1 MTRAA
6 RIPEAD
12 KLLAAMTHGE
22 IYSPS
27 DLGKRFGTTA
37 PVVRPVLEQL
47 ADDGAVARV
56 RSSRVRECNYQLA
69 GEAPVGSKPEKYV
82 GIPAGR
88 RTYAP
93 MSGNLNGYDDEI
105 RRRADLCMM
114 VRR

>member
-1 MTRAA
+1 MTRAP

-27 DLGKRFGTTA
+27 DLAKRFGTVA
-37 PVVRPVLEQL
+37 VAVRPVLEQL
-47 ADDGAVARV
+47 ADAGTVARV

-69 GEAPVGSKPEKYV
+69 GEAPAGSKPEKYV

-88 RTYAP
+88 RTYVS
-93 MSGNLNGYDDEI
+93 MSGSLDSYADEI